1 MKTNRKT
8 DILII
13 GAGPAGYVAAI
24 YAAKKGKKVILVDG
38 LWVGGTC
45 LNAGCIPTKALVKSA
60 ELYQEILAS
69 EEKGISVKD
78 LKLDLNKII
87 DNKDS
92 IKDKLVNGIK
102 FLLEKYQVEVIEAY
116 ATFLN
121 NKEVLIKD
129 KDLVLTADDILIAT
143 GSKTKHLPVE
153 GIDNP
158 LVLDSEKIL
167 ELRTLPK
174 TLTVIGGGIIGME
187 FAFIYANLGVKVNV
201 IEFLPRILMNLDRE
215 FSLRLIRFAKQLNI
229 DIYTNSEVKRLEGN
243 NKSIKTYF
251 VRKNQEEYLESDY
264 VLEAV
269 GRGPNINGLG
279 LENTD
284 VIFDSRSGIK
294 VDEQLRTNVDNI
306 YAIGDVN
313 NIMQL
318 AHVASHQAIV
328 AVDSILG
335 KNHKINYDLIPSVV
349 FTSPTIATVGI
360 SEEKAKERSLDY
372 EVVKVP
378 FSANGKAIILDSE
391 AGFIKLLREKST
403 KKLIGAQIFG
413 KEAENLIATYTLA
426 ITNNLTAGNIKD
438 TVFAHPT
445 IQELVHE
452 SALGLEK
459 EAIHFV
465 D

>member
-1 MKTNRKT
+1 MNSSKHA
-8 DILII
+8 DILVI

-24 YAAKKGKKVILVDG
+24 YAAKKGKKVVLVDA

-60 ELYQEILAS
+60 ELYQEMLNS
-69 EEKGISVKD
+69 QDKGISVKEIA
-78 LKLDLNKII
+78 LDLEKII
-87 DNKDS
+87 DHKDEV
-92 IKDKLVNGIK
+92 KNKLVNGIK
-102 FLLEKYQVEVIEAY
+102 FLLDKYQVEVLDGHAR
-116 ATFLN
+116 FLN
-121 NKEVLIKD
+121 NQEVMIDELN
-129 KDLVLTADDILIAT
+129 LVITAEDILIAT
-143 GSKTKHLPVE
+143 GSKTKHLPIK
-153 GIDNP
+153 GIDSE

-167 ELRTLPK
+167 DLKTLPK
-174 TLTVIGGGIIGME
+174 SLTVIGGGIIGME
-187 FAFIYANLGVKVNV
+187 FAFIYANMGVKVNV
-201 IEFLPRILMNLDRE
+201 VEFLPRILMNLDRE

-229 DIYTNSEVKRLEGN
+229 DIYTNAEVK
-243 NKSIKTYF
+243 SIEKTSGGVRTHF
-251 VRKNQEEYLESDY
+251 VRKNNEEHLDSDY

-269 GRGPNINGLG
+269 GRGPNVNGLG
-279 LENTD
+279 LENTEVD
-284 VIFDSRSGIK
+284 FSEKSGIK
-294 VDEQLRTNVDNI
+294 VNDQLKTNVSNI

-318 AHVASHQAIV
+318 AHVASHQAIC
-328 AVDSILG
+328 AVDNILG
-335 KNHKINYDLIPSVV
+335 KSHKINYDLIPSVI

-360 SEEKAKERSLDY
+360 SEEQAKAREIDY
-372 EVVKVP
+372 DIIKVP
-378 FSANGKAIILDSE
+378 YSANGKAIILDSE
-391 AGFIKLLREKST
+391 SGFIRLLREKTS
-403 KKLIGAQIFG
+403 KRLIGAQIFG

-426 ITNNLTAGNIKD
+426 IANDLDAKNIKD